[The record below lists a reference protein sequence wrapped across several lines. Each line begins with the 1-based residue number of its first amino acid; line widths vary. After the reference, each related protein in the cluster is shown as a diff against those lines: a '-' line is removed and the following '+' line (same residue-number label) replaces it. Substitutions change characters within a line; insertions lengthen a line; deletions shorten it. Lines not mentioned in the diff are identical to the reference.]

1 MEKMKTRRT
10 NLIVGYIGREISAD
24 VEDFSYTDVAGG
36 SSDSIALT
44 FGDRDGLWI
53 DAWMPQGG
61 DMVTAAIQTENW
73 NQEGDSDS
81 LYTGEFVVDSV
92 GLSGAPVSVSIGA
105 VSKPADDA
113 FSSTQRSQTWE
124 NVTLQEIAQTIA
136 VRYNLAL
143 VYDAGEIP
151 IVAKEQSEE
160 ADGSFLKTICETY
173 GLMLKI
179 YSRKLVIYDR
189 EAYKKKAAVL
199 TVDRSEMGSD
209 WSFERDLLGS
219 YTGGTITYTDPKTEE
234 DVTFSVGTQ
243 SRPLEINEKADNI
256 ADAEKIIIAKV
267 ANANHG
273 IEKLS
278 FSVMGNTKLVGGIV
292 VQINGFGS
300 KISGRFFIDTAT
312 HTYSRGS
319 GYRTKVDA
327 SKIELSNSVE
337 NAIDFLASLGI
348 IVSPEY
354 WKANYGNVKYLDLLL
369 CNMAAK
375 IKSNAEGGG
384 TASTADAIT
393 KLTGVGVINTP
404 EYWTQHQGDL
414 PWIGQ
419 LLLNAA
425 NAI

>member
-1 MEKMKTRRT
+1 MKTRKT
-10 NLIVGYIGREISAD
+10 NLKVAYIGREISAD
-24 VEDFSYTDVAGG
+24 IEDFSYTDVAGG

-61 DMVTAAIQTENW
+61 DMVTAAIQTEDW
-73 NQEGDSDS
+73 NSEGDSSNLD
-81 LYTGEFVVDSV
+81 TGEFIVDSV
-92 GLSGAPVSVSIGA
+92 GLSGTPVSVSIGA
-105 VSKPADDA
+105 VSKPADDT

-136 VRYNLAL
+136 GRYNLAL
-143 VYDAGEIP
+143 TYDAGEIP
-151 IVAKEQSEE
+151 ILAKEQSQE
-160 ADGSFLKTICETY
+160 ADGSFLKTLCETY
-173 GLMLKI
+173 GLLLKV

-189 EAYKKKAAVL
+189 EMYKAKA
-199 TVDRSEMGSD
+199 TVITIDKSEMGSD
-209 WSFERDLLGS
+209 WSFERELQGS

-234 DVTFSVGTQ
+234 DVTFSVGTL
-243 SRPLEINEKADNI
+243 SRPLEVNEKADNI
-256 ADAEKIIIAKV
+256 ADAEKIITAKV

-278 FSVMGNTKLVGGIV
+278 FDVMGNTKLVGGITV
-292 VQINGFGS
+292 EITGLGS
-300 KISGRFFIDTAT
+300 KISGKYFVDTAV

-327 SKIELSNSVE
+327 SKVE
-337 NAIDFLASLGI
+337 AGSSAEAAIDFLASLGI
-348 IVSPEY
+348 IVSPDY
-354 WKANYGNVKYLDLLL
+354 WKANIGSVKHLDLLL

-384 TASTADAIT
+384 TASTADAIS
-393 KLTGVGVINTP
+393 KLAGAGVINTP

-414 PWIGQ
+414 PWLGQ
-419 LLLNAA
+419 LLMNAA